1 MSDQPTRTN
10 EQLPAYI
17 YTWISFLGVGDAKAR
32 DPRLLEAGPRGSRRE
47 AGSTQSPD
55 GARVDS
61 IRNFDDGDDMRTKHI
76 RNDDDGRP
84 ESIRNRD
91 DDRRPD
97 SIRNKGE
104 DEKRDKHIRNLPDD
118 GDLSPLHI
126 RNRVSIGVDVE
137 ATSQLVSG
145 TFVPSGAG
153 RFRIRQLVSG
163 TSEAEAAAWIDS
175 AEGKVFCEGAA
186 CMLMRTEVSLA

>member
-1 MSDQPTRTN
+1 MSEQRTRTN

-17 YTWISFLGVGDAKAR
+17 YTWISFLGVEAAKAR
-32 DPRLLEAGPRGSRRE
+32 DASALEAGPR
-47 AGSTQSPD
+47 ASTQSPD

-61 IRNFDDGDDMRTKHI
+61 IRNFDDGDG
-76 RNDDDGRP
+76 GRP

-97 SIRNKGE
+97 SIRNKGD
-104 DEKRDKHIRNLPDD
+104 DEKRDKHIRNLPGD
-118 GDLSPLHI
+118 GDMSPLSI

-145 TFVPSGAG
+145 TFVPKAAG

-163 TSEAEAAAWIDS
+163 TNEAEAVAWIES